1 MRCLFSS
8 DAVQDTR
15 QDAKEKYEAE
25 HMTLVVA
32 NQEQEKKLAKYKA
45 QIRELKSKQQQ
56 QQQQQQQ
63 QPLQEDSNDGLFD
76 VLPQKQHAST
86 PEPIAET
93 DGNLENSMK
102 KVIITDGLFLSWVS
116 SGCSGFFPQGKLAG
130 RVRIN
135 IVRN

>member
-56 QQQQQQQ
+56 QQQQQQ
-63 QPLQEDSNDGLFD
+63 PLQEDSNDGLFD
-76 VLPQKQHAST
+76 VLPRKQHAST
-86 PEPIAET
+86 PELIAET
-93 DGNLENSMK
+93 DENLENSMK

-116 SGCSGFFPQGKLAG
+116 SGLSGFFPQGKLAG